1 MMKTANLFSKIPTSL
16 PEELFS
22 TLLETPHFKLERIVS
37 EGQSTPENKWYD
49 QDQDEWVLLLQG
61 HAELQF
67 IEPEENLTLK
77 MGDWV
82 QIPAHRKHRVLWTDS
97 KMQTVWLA
105 LHYSIEIS

>member
-1 MMKTANLFSKIPTSL
+1 MKSSNLFSSIPTQL

-61 HAELQF
+61 RAELQF
-67 IEPEENLTLK
+67 IEPDENLTLK
-77 MGDWV
+77 IGDWV
-82 QIPAHRKHRVLWTDS
+82 QIPAHRQHRVLWTDS
-97 KMQTVWLA
+97 GEQTVWLA
-105 LHYSIEIS
+105 LHYSIL